1 MTLSVRLQFI
11 AIVLLTALAV
21 YVVAPIPKKPAF
33 LAGYRVNPGIDL
45 AGGAQLRYTV
55 LFEPGFQG
63 DRRQAVQEATDV
75 LRRRIDPQQ
84 VREPKV
90 ARAGDDGI
98 VVQLAGIDADGL
110 RDIKKRIETM
120 GKLQLFAAASPD
132 LQERHARTGVVPAGF
147 RVVENLLVEVQ
158 PVIEG
163 RHIVH
168 AEPHLGE
175 GGRWGTSFELN
186 AEGAKLFDEAADRLY
201 RQVPRG
207 RIVIVLDDKVQSA
220 PTVESPAFHGRGQ
233 ISGPRR

>member
-1 MTLSVRLQFI
+1 MTLSLRLQLI
-11 AIVLLTALAV
+11 AIVLLTGLAI
-21 YVVAPIPKKPAF
+21 YVVAPIPNKPAF
-33 LAGYRVNPGIDL
+33 LNGFRIAPGIDL

-55 LFEPGFQG
+55 LFEPGFEG

-84 VREPKV
+84 IREPKV
-90 ARAGDDGI
+90 ARSGDDGI

-110 RDIKKRIETM
+110 RDLKKRIGTM
-120 GKLQLFAAASPD
+120 GKLQLFAAVSPE
-132 LQERHARTGVVPAGF
+132 LQERYARSHVVPPGC
-147 RVVENLLVEVQ
+147 RVIENLLVEEP
-158 PVIEG
+158 PVLEG

-168 AEPHLGE
+168 AEPQLGE

-186 AEGAKLFDEAADRLY
+186 AEGAKRFDEAAERLY

-220 PTVESPAFHGRGQ
+220 PSVQAPAFHGRGQ
-233 ISGPRR
+233 ISGPGK